1 MKESLYAP
9 KLSWAWVSYLFYNA
23 AEQFLEL
30 LDFRNLTII
39 DSIANLELK
48 KELKI
53 ALFLKTV
60 TNQKGFFAWFWSGN
74 AKNLE
79 FCAHIRGKI
88 WF

>member
-23 AEQFLEL
+23 TEQVLEKL
-30 LDFRNLTII
+30 LDIRNLTII

-53 ALFLKTV
+53 TLFLKT
-60 TNQKGFFAWFWSGN
+60 
-74 AKNLE
+74 
-79 FCAHIRGKI
+79 
-88 WF
+88 

>member
-23 AEQFLEL
+23 TEQFLEL

-53 ALFLKTV
+53 ALFLKT
-60 TNQKGFFAWFWSGN
+60 
-74 AKNLE
+74 
-79 FCAHIRGKI
+79 
-88 WF
+88 